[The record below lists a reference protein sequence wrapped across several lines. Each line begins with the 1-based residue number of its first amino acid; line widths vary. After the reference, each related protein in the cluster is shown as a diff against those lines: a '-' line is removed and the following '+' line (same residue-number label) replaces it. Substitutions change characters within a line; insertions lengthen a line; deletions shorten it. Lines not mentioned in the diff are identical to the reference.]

1 MKMKT
6 RTLLAATAALLA
18 FISISCLTSEFSWSD
33 KTNSPD
39 SLRQQ
44 VGLPSIT
51 VGNLNPSARNPGLEL
66 LCTSLYDVPGGYC
79 YYFAPGI
86 SVTNITI
93 IAVNITGSNAK

>member
-6 RTLLAATAALLA
+6 RTLLGITAALLA
-18 FISISCLTSEFSWSD
+18 FVSISCLISELSWSD
-33 KTNSPD
+33 KANNPD
-39 SLRQQ
+39 SLRQL

-79 YYFAPGI
+79 YYFAPG
-86 SVTNITI
+86 VPMTNITV
-93 IAVNITGSNAK
+93 IAVNITGSNGK